1 MPTITEEM
9 IKRVKEVKTSS
20 ERVFDGNFLHVDRD
34 SVTTAS
40 GLARTREFIRHPGA
54 SVIIALFE
62 DQTVLLEFQWRQPC
76 EMVFWELP
84 AGKLDPNEK
93 PATCAKR
100 ELEEETGYRASEWF
114 YLGKIHNAIGYSD
127 EHLEFFLAKGLKT
140 GARHLDEGEC
150 LDVFRVPFE
159 EVRQMVLN
167 GEITDVKTI
176 VGIYWL
182 EKYLE
187 GKMAATPC

>member
-1 MPTITEEM
+1 MGSEM
-9 IKRVKEVKTSS
+9 CI
-20 ERVFDGNFLHVDRD
+20 RD
-34 SVTTAS
+34 S
-40 GLARTREFIRHPGA
+40 
-54 SVIIALFE
+54 
-62 DQTVLLEFQWRQPC
+62 
-76 EMVFWELP
+76 
-84 AGKLDPNEK
+84 
-93 PATCAKR
+93 
-100 ELEEETGYRASEWF
+100 
-114 YLGKIHNAIGYSD
+114 HNAIGYSD

>member
-40 GLARTREFIRHPGA
+40 GLVRTREFIRHPGA

-76 EMVFWELP
+76 EMAFWELP

-93 PATCAKR
+93 PVTCAKR